1 MRSAIASFTEI
12 AANPAARRFASVIF
26 LVGFGVEISRA
37 AQTTFFLQNVG
48 ADQLPA
54 VFICFAMV
62 MVAASS
68 VYVKAAQK
76 VRLEFLAK
84 VVPVCKRTRSTPT
97 SASTERGWRSLLL
110 TSICVRLATANRSR
124 RSIGSS
130 RIV

>member
-76 VRLEFLAK
+76 VRLEFLALTAIAIAIGLIASAW
-84 VVPVCKRTRSTPT
+84 VPVVAGVHS
-97 SASTERGWRSLLL
+97 
-110 TSICVRLATANRSR
+110 VVLAYTL
-124 RSIGSS
+124 
-130 RIV
+130 